1 MEITHCSPLTFSS
14 PRPSANGKRAAKVGK
29 TCIFMIS
36 IKRSNLYLQPEQAPP
51 KMQDD
56 VGFRD

>member
-14 PRPSANGKRAAKVGK
+14 PRPSAKGKRAAKVGK

-36 IKRSNLYLQPEQAPP
+36 IKRSNLYLQPE
-51 KMQDD
+51 
-56 VGFRD
+56 